1 MSLFYSFESRL
12 VLRGRLMTTT
22 ALRIG
27 AGRSLEPTGTDL
39 PVLRDALGRPFVPGS
54 SFKGV
59 LRSRME
65 ALLRSLAPDGQE
77 KRWACNPLDEDEQ
90 CIRRGKVRTDRTKAW
105 TDYTTTDPVGI
116 GDLQAQ
122 ASELEKKAQQEAKR
136 NNQKDYHR
144 KDHFLTELVGEHTCL
159 ACLLFGSPWLASH
172 VQVRDWLV
180 DETFWLGQFQERDGV
195 AIDRDTETASEKKLY
210 SYEVVPAGTVFEGVI
225 IAENAEAWQLGLLM
239 AGLNEFEH
247 GSLALGGATSRGL
260 GGVTLEWQW
269 PASRFIESRNLLAYL
284 ENPQAGQPPE
294 GLGDEWKSAMLTM
307 LRNMRNGSAEKGGA

>member
-12 VLRGRLMTTT
+12 VLWGRLMTTT

-59 LRSRME
+59 LRSRVE
-65 ALLRSLAPDGQE
+65 ALLRSLAPTDQVR
-77 KRWACNPLDEDEQ
+77 RWACNPLEDSERCITPQQIADEKPRL
-90 CIRRGKVRTDRTKAW
+90 RR
-105 TDYTTTDPVGI
+105 
-116 GDLQAQ
+116 
-122 ASELEKKAQQEAKR
+122 
-136 NNQKDYHR
+136 QKDADQ
-144 KDHFLTELVGEHTCL
+144 KLTDWVNKRTCL
-159 ACLLFGSPWLASH
+159 ACQLFGSPWLASH

-210 SYEVVPAGTVFEGVI
+210 SYEVVPVGAVFEGVI
-225 IAENAEAWQLGLLM
+225 IVENAEAWQLGLLM
-239 AGLNEFEH
+239 AGLNEFER

-269 PASRFIESRNLLAYL
+269 AQSRFIESRDLLDYL
-284 ENPQAGQPPE
+284 ANPQAGQSPE
-294 GLGDEWKSAMLTM
+294 GLQDQWKSAMLTK
-307 LRNMRNGSAEKGGA
+307 LRSMRNGSAEKEGA